1 MNKNLLHIALTTSMI
16 IGFLSIMSGQS
27 SNGNIWNLEKCIS
40 YATSNNLDL
49 KTSNLSLIQS
59 EINKNQ
65 SKYSYLPSL
74 NAGATH
80 GYNWGQSID
89 PFTNQFASDRV
100 RSNSMYVSSNVTLF
114 SGLRNYYTT
123 QKTNSEFLV
132 QQYNQKIQL
141 RDLKIDVSGLFLQTL
156 MNYKTIEIVQEQ
168 IAYSV
173 EQTKRIKLLLEQKH
187 KTNYDLLEVESQL
200 GLDSLALIKAQ
211 NEYALSVMR
220 LKQFLNIKTDINFEI
235 DTAFSINENANTLTN
250 INYSKLEEN
259 LLVNEQ
265 INTQAQNIKIA
276 QSGRYPS
283 LTLSASLGSGYS
295 GNNTEL
301 VGTEYLPKPFNIQT
315 KENFYQTTT
324 LSLNIPIF
332 NGNQVNSQIQL
343 ANIELDKAEIQKEKT
358 LLEIENKIEQLK
370 IEIDNADSQIHAT
383 EKVLNS
389 LQQNFKVA
397 TLKYEEGAINYSQF
411 LEVKNKLIKT
421 EMELLQAQF
430 EYTFKVEIL
439 ELYR

>member
-1 MNKNLLHIALTTSMI
+1 MMSFVSSSFHSQ
-16 IGFLSIMSGQS
+16 LSVDTA
-27 SNGNIWNLEKCIS
+27 WDLDKCIS
-40 YATSNNLDL
+40 YATLNNLNL

-59 EINKNQ
+59 EINRNQ
-65 SKYSYLPSL
+65 TKYSYFPTLS
-74 NAGATH
+74 AGATH

-89 PFTNQFASDRV
+89 PFTNQFATDQV
-100 RSNSMYVSSNVTLF
+100 RSNSMYISSNVTLF

-123 QKTNSEFLV
+123 QKTNSEFLI
-132 QQYNQKIQL
+132 QKYSQKIQQ

-168 IAYSV
+168 IVYSL
-173 EQTKRIKLLLEQKH
+173 EQTKRIKLLVEQKH

-200 GLDSLALIKAQ
+200 GLDSLAFIKAQ
-211 NEYALSVMR
+211 NEYKLSILR
-220 LKQFLNIKTDINFEI
+220 LKQFLNVKNETNFEI
-235 DTAFSINENANTLTN
+235 DTSFQINEIPNTLTE
-250 INYSKLEEN
+250 INYSKLDEN

-265 INTQAQNIKIA
+265 IIAQTQNIKIA

-295 GNNTEL
+295 GNNKEL
-301 VGTEYLPKPFNIQT
+301 IGTEFLPKPFNIQA
-315 KENFYQTTT
+315 KENFYQTAT

-343 ANIELDKAEIQKEKT
+343 ANIELDKAQIQKEKA

-370 IEIDNADSQIHAT
+370 IEIDNSNAQILAT

-397 TLKYEEGAINYSQF
+397 TLKYEEGVINYSQF

-421 EMELLQAQF
+421 EMELLQARF
-430 EYTFKVEIL
+430 EYAFKLEIL
-439 ELYR
+439 DIYR